1 MEDFRQFFNALHA
14 FLMSEHEELLLLFT
28 NVNFFTFVNAY
39 MLNLSMVQYDFTNY
53 EDPPVIENADWLAT
67 FNNRHVHN
75 SIVHFYSLPI

>member
-1 MEDFRQFFNALHA
+1 MEDLRQFFYALHA

-39 MLNLSMVQYDFTNY
+39 CQLLIIKYGFTNY
-53 EDPPVIENADWLAT
+53 EDPPVIENADWLTT

-75 SIVHFYSLPI
+75 SIIHFYSLPM